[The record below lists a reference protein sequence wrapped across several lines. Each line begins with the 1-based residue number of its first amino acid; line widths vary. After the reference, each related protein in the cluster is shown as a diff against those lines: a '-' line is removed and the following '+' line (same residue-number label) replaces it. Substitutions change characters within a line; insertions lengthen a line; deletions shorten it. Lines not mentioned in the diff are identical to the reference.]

1 MGSVAPAS
9 VQLPDGAR
17 LHTELHPEQS
27 DGVPPVTVVLLH
39 GWTLDKR
46 LWRRQVAD
54 LPALVGAP
62 VRLLTFD
69 LRGHGRSTTT
79 CRAAATL
86 AQLAD
91 DLDVVLRERAPEGR
105 LVLVGHSLGGMA
117 IMEYAHRYAE
127 DFARRVAGVVFVST
141 SAEGSSRT
149 SYGVGPRLAWV
160 MRVLE
165 TQSAALLARSGPW
178 RPHRLLM
185 PLLSP
190 GVRWL
195 VFGHRVDASWVS
207 LTTKMVGAA
216 PLSAIGGYRPAVALH
231 HRVDA
236 LVAMARIPVTV
247 LVGSVDR
254 LTPRQCAETIVT
266 ALPHAEHLVLEGAGH
281 MLPIER
287 ADEVTAAIAR
297 MVTAV
302 LPARRRRVRHAL
314 RGLRSAVSGHA
325 AA

>member
-1 MGSVAPAS
+1 
-9 VQLPDGAR
+9 
-17 LHTELHPEQS
+17 
-27 DGVPPVTVVLLH
+27 
-39 GWTLDKR
+39 
-46 LWRRQVAD
+46 
-54 LPALVGAP
+54 
-62 VRLLTFD
+62 
-69 LRGHGRSTTT
+69 
-79 CRAAATL
+79 
-86 AQLAD
+86 
-91 DLDVVLRERAPEGR
+91 
-105 LVLVGHSLGGMA
+105 
-117 IMEYAHRYAE
+117 
-127 DFARRVAGVVFVST
+127 
-141 SAEGSSRT
+141 
-149 SYGVGPRLAWV
+149 
-160 MRVLE
+160 
-165 TQSAALLARSGPW
+165 
-178 RPHRLLM
+178 M

-207 LTTKMVGAA
+207 LTTKMVGSA
-216 PLSAIGGYRPAVALH
+216 PLSAIGGYRPAVGLH

-314 RGLRSAVSGHA
+314 RGLRRAVSGHA